1 MIPYN
6 YAEEEVFAFIK
17 QQCVGEEKIEFMPY
31 DVLRSDQGVIVVP
44 DMYLPKGCRRLG
56 IEPKTCIE
64 VKLNLHYDTL
74 DRMRSMNDF
83 IAANLPDEGIHLIL
97 VTMEPVEVRNVT
109 KAPFMERNIEIL
121 YYGDLQARVKGQRNI
136 AANIPNTYLPEEL
149 KSVRKAY
156 LSGPNTFFLGAGVSR
171 SEGLP
176 DWNGLLIDLM
186 RRITGRQMKDEDL
199 DAILKANGNS
209 TIILG
214 RYIRSLIKGDT
225 TIEQYVR
232 RALYR
237 NRHDMDIKS
246 KTIMAICDAVLKNR
260 NTVKSIITYN
270 YDDLIE
276 QQLSAI
282 GIDAASIFDTHEPDN
297 RFPVYHVHG
306 ILDQADF
313 KSSKIVLSEDDY
325 HEQYRR
331 PFLWSNIEQL
341 HALQNHNCFFIGLS
355 MMDPNLRRL
364 LDFTKSEANS
374 RQQREHHCFA
384 FMRKGDVS
392 KYIHGDKKR
401 FLEEQEAILE
411 NLGVRIVWYD
421 NHDELP
427 NILEQIYKM

>member
-17 QQCVGEEKIEFMPY
+17 RQCVDEEEVDFMPY
-31 DVLRSDQGVIVVP
+31 DILRSAQGVVVVP
-44 DMYLPKGCRRLG
+44 DMYLPKGCSKLG
-56 IEPKTCIE
+56 IKPKTFIE

-74 DRMRSMNDF
+74 DRMRSMYDF
-83 IAANLPDEGIHLIL
+83 IEANLSGERFHLML
-97 VTMEPVEVRNVT
+97 VTMEPVEILDNT
-109 KAPFMERNIEIL
+109 KVQLIERKIDIL
-121 YYGDLQARVKGQRNI
+121 YFEDLQARVKGQRG
-136 AANIPNTYLPEEL
+136 AANIPNTDLPEEL
-149 KSVRKAY
+149 KSVRKAF

-176 DWNGLLIDLM
+176 DWNGLLLDLM
-186 RRITGRQMKDEDL
+186 RGITGRQLKDEDL
-199 DAILKANGNS
+199 EAILKANGNS
-209 TIILG
+209 SIILG
-214 RYIRSLIKGDT
+214 RYIRSLIKGNT

-232 RALYR
+232 QVLYK
-237 NRHDMDIKS
+237 NRDDMIIKS

-260 NTVKSIITYN
+260 DTVKSIISYN

-276 QQLSAI
+276 QQLLAV

-313 KSSKIVLSEDDY
+313 KSSRIVLSEDDY

-374 RQQREHHCFA
+374 KRQREHHSFA
-384 FMRKGDVS
+384 FMRRGDVVR
-392 KYIHGDKKR
+392 YIHGNTKR

-411 NLGVRIVWYD
+411 NLGVRTVWYD

-427 NILEQIYKM
+427 GILKQVYET